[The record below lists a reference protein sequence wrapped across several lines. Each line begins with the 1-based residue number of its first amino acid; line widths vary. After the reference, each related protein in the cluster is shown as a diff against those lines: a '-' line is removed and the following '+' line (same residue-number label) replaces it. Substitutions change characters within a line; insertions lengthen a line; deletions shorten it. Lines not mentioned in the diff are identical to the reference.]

1 MNLFFEHFKNIFLTH
16 SNSQPLAF
24 LIAFLV
30 CYSITPLI
38 RERAIK
44 LKLRSRREEKGRSPK
59 LSKEGLPIPR
69 LGGIAILISIII
81 TVIFY
86 LAVFGTYTPHGVEH
100 LQLEAIAVG
109 GLMIFFVGLLDDL
122 EPLSPQTKLIAQVLA
137 AFTVWVMGLRIEFL
151 ANPLHYFNGDLKS
164 AFSLGDVPSIILT
177 VVFIVGVT
185 NAINLID
192 GIDGLAVGVCLIASV
207 ASWAINL
214 SPLLNQPAGALFAA
228 TTAGACFA
236 FLRYNFNPARIFLG
250 DNGSY
255 LLGFALACIS
265 CIGLTKKV
273 TVTIL
278 SPILLL
284 IFLVPFVDIVYAI
297 CRRAAN
303 KQPIM
308 KPDFEHL
315 HHKLLAKGFSEKQI
329 NYLLYT
335 VTFVGGLIG
344 TFILGYDIGIE
355 YLIISFSILFAWI
368 FFSLVINHK
377 NQKNR

>member
-1 MNLFFEHFKNIFLTH
+1 MDFSWHFQNIFLNH
-16 SNSQPLAF
+16 SSSQPLAF

-38 RERAIK
+38 RSRALK
-44 LKLRSRREEKGRSPK
+44 LKLSDRHESARTK
-59 LSKEGLPIPR
+59 LSKEGVPIPR

-122 EPLSPQTKLIAQVLA
+122 QPMSARTKLIAQILA
-137 AFTVWVMGLRIEFL
+137 AFTVWIMGLRIEFV
-151 ANPLHYFNGDLKS
+151 ANPLHYFDLSMKS
-164 AFSLGDVPSIILT
+164 AFSLGDIPSLFIT
-177 VVFIVGVT
+177 VFFIVGIT

-192 GIDGLAVGVCLIASV
+192 GIDGLAVGVCMIAAI

-228 TTAGACFA
+228 TMAGACFA

-250 DNGSY
+250 DSGSY

-278 SPILLL
+278 SPILILL
-284 IFLVPFVDIVYAI
+284 FLVPLIDIVYAI
-297 CRRAAN
+297 YRRAI
-303 KQPIM
+303 KKEPIM
-308 KPDFEHL
+308 KPDLEHL
-315 HHKLLAKGFSEKQI
+315 HHILLRKGLSEKQI
-329 NYLLYT
+329 DYFLYSI
-335 VTFVGGLIG
+335 TFLGGLLG
-344 TFILGYDIGIE
+344 TFILGFDIGIE
-355 YLIISFSILFAWI
+355 YLMISSSILLIWL
-368 FFSLVINHK
+368 FFSLVVNNK
-377 NQKNR
+377 NQKK